1 MHISPKEQ
9 EPLALI
15 NKVADS
21 NSFKPTWFL
30 GGICKAVYVN
40 LCTML
45 SSTENKAKFV
55 SRMLNDSVLKPQSL
69 RWFSPKVIEK
79 IRPAHPL
86 DLAKGAVS
94 TSDVAKRTA
103 FGKAYQNCFED
114 PRKPGAFPP
123 SA

>member
-1 MHISPKEQ
+1 MNISPKEQ

-15 NKVADS
+15 NSVANK
-21 NSFKPTWFL
+21 NSFRPSWFL
-30 GGICKAVYVN
+30 GGICKAVYVK
-40 LCTML
+40 LCTIF

-55 SRMLNDSVLKPQSL
+55 SRMLNDSALQPKSL
-69 RWFSPKVIEK
+69 RWFSPQVIEK

-103 FGKAYQNCFED
+103 FGKAYQNCFEE
-114 PRKPGAFPP
+114 PRKKNVL
-123 SA
+123 S